1 VATRRI
7 HGRLGKPEAAVDFAF
22 FPECFQ
28 TTYQLRRVRAM
39 KVEFYYDSTVP
50 CGSAFPCDNAKA
62 VELIGQLAAKGVNAK
77 AFDLKGEQV
86 AFMTYNAAVTGPK
99 SAVRA
104 VFGATGALQEDFGKN
119 VPALLVFGKD
129 ERYPEEA
136 YPRSDRDLMRVLG
149 CEEALQNLLAK

>member
-1 VATRRI
+1 
-7 HGRLGKPEAAVDFAF
+7 
-22 FPECFQ
+22 
-28 TTYQLRRVRAM
+28 M

-62 VELIGQLAAKGVNAK
+62 VELVGQLAAKGVNAK

-104 VFGATGALQEDFGKN
+104 DVAAAGSGFTVELSTDMPAFFASVDVEGIPGELDDNCFTLLPGAPRRLTFTPRAPVTLARLRSALTVRHLRN
-119 VPALLVFGKD
+119 TY
-129 ERYPEEA
+129 R
-136 YPRSDRDLMRVLG
+136 
-149 CEEALQNLLAK
+149 

>member
-1 VATRRI
+1 
-7 HGRLGKPEAAVDFAF
+7 VDFAF

-104 VFGATGALQEDFGKN
+104 VFGAKGALQEDFGKN

>member
-1 VATRRI
+1 
-7 HGRLGKPEAAVDFAF
+7 
-22 FPECFQ
+22 
-28 TTYQLRRVRAM
+28 M

-86 AFMTYNAAVTGPK
+86 AFMTYNASVTGPK
-99 SAVRA
+99 AAVRA
-104 VFGATGALQEDFGKN
+104 IFGAKGALQEDFGKN
-119 VPALLVFGKD
+119 VPALLVFEKD
-129 ERYPEEA
+129 ADRSPVEA
-136 YPRSDRDLMRVLG
+136 YPRSDKELMRVIG